1 MSVLSPQQ
9 IHGQRHSGYRGS
21 VAHWR
26 TFLTCWA
33 TTSRRGAYYF
43 HPRRRNIV
51 ADAVHETRIVDA
63 AIAEREASLGVRLP
77 QSYVDFLRSYRT
89 DADWLTDAEL
99 FHVSRL
105 ALFKDFNPDWARE
118 IAEREAREPAAN
130 VSAERYYVYGQ
141 GQDVLAYR
149 ESQIR
154 EMIVIGSW
162 GSNSSQLVL
171 LNPAVTTADGE
182 METWLFG
189 VYVARTVSFAEAM
202 RQLSYLDTQAPS
214 SEPLYSQDELRG
226 SCADLLPVNPWWK

>member
-1 MSVLSPQQ
+1 MSALSPQQ

-21 VAHWR
+21 VAHWQR
-26 TFLTCWA
+26 FLTCWA
-33 TTSRRGAYYF
+33 AASSGAYYF
-43 HPRRRNIV
+43 HPRPQNIV
-51 ADAVHETRIVDA
+51 TGALRETEVVDA
-63 AIAEREASLGVRLP
+63 AIAERETALRVRLP
-77 QSYVDFLRSYRT
+77 QSYVDFLRVYRT
-89 DADWLTDAEL
+89 DAGWLADAEL
-99 FHVSRL
+99 FHVSRI
-105 ALFKDFNPDWARE
+105 ALFKDVSPDWDQE
-118 IAEREAREPAAN
+118 IAEREAREPAVD

-171 LNPAVTTADGE
+171 LNPAVMTADGE

-189 VYVARTVSFAEAM
+189 IYVARTVSFAEAM
-202 RQLSYLDTQAPS
+202 RQLSYLETQDPS